1 MTISGNQL
9 LAALGSGII
18 PGENPNAPSGSANSL
33 SFDDVLKKIQ
43 QGKPSDLGVELG
55 KEINA
60 MGFADDL
67 KAQASRAADLGA
79 VNGMSNALVDAGG
92 TILRLDVSNR
102 VVQAQI
108 EPASELVIDQIDGYI
123 SLKSSHSDQADTD
136 SDESVQATN
145 LPFNPARVVRNT
157 SLADVLAARDR

>member
-18 PGENPNAPSGSANSL
+18 PGEKPSAPSESGNSL

-43 QGKPSDLGVELG
+43 DGQPSDLGVELG

-60 MGFADDL
+60 MGFAQDL
-67 KAQASRAADLGA
+67 HTQAARAADLGA
-79 VNGMSNALVDAGG
+79 INGMSNALVDAGG

-102 VVQAQI
+102 VVEAQF

-123 SLKSSHSDQADTD
+123 SLKAVQSETVDA
-136 SDESVQATN
+136 ESFKSLPLPN
-145 LPFNPARVVRNT
+145 LQFSPARVVRNT

>member
-18 PGENPNAPSGSANSL
+18 PGESTNAPSKPGNAL

-43 QGKPSDLGVELG
+43 DGRPSDLGVELG

-60 MGFADDL
+60 MDFAQDL
-67 KAQASRAADLGA
+67 QTQAARAADLGA

-102 VVQAQI
+102 VVEAQI

-123 SLKSSHSDQADTD
+123 SLKAMQSKSVDAE
-136 SDESVQATN
+136 SDESLQLTN
-145 LPFNPARVVRNT
+145 LLFSPARVVRNT